1 MEPYDTDKQKEMMD
15 KALNGHPEF
24 LKEEDYH
31 HHNFRPISGPSE
43 NGTIPMECEECGL
56 ERVG

>member
-31 HHNFRPISGPSE
+31 HHNFKISGPDA
-43 NGTIPMECEECGL
+43 NGLMTAECTECGL

>member
-31 HHNFRPISGPSE
+31 HHNVRIAGPTS
-43 NGTIPMECEECGL
+43 NGRITMECTECGL